1 MGAERQENIH
11 GNQQQ
16 ARENE
21 NESIINEWQEA
32 QRGQVRELKT
42 QDGPS

>member
-1 MGAERQENIH
+1 MGAACQENIH

-16 ARENE
+16 ARE

-42 QDGPS
+42 QDDPS